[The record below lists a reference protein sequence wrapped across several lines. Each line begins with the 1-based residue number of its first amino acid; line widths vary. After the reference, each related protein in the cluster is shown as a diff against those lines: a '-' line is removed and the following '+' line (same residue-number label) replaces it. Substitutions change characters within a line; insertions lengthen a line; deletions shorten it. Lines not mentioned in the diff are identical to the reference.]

1 MLFCDFLHMDKHEN
15 LLQIDAVILMGM
27 IRHSQ
32 SSQNSK
38 FATTLYNTQ
47 KKLEMELILSMKI
60 NIEISTMLVLL
71 LLMEVAKQKYH
82 NCFCVL
88 LWCKTFRYF
97 ARVQSC
103 LLLLV
108 LGGGGVV
115 VKNRCS
121 LLDDGTHIKN
131 ELMK

>member
-88 LWCKTFRYF
+88 L
-97 ARVQSC
+97 
-103 LLLLV
+103 
-108 LGGGGVV
+108 
-115 VKNRCS
+115 
-121 LLDDGTHIKN
+121 
-131 ELMK
+131 

>member
-1 MLFCDFLHMDKHEN
+1 MDKHEN

-88 LWCKTFRYF
+88 LWRKTFRYF

-108 LGGGGVV
+108 LGGGGGGVV